1 MTQDNQL
8 INLTRRQMLIGVGAV
23 GLASAGAGLGT
34 SALFRDTESF
44 TGNSIV
50 AGELD
55 LLVDWQQ
62 HYAYFDGVADQTVFV
77 NAHPDHDGDGEQ
89 SIPTDN
95 DAGFVRYSDFPDEDD
110 EDSNGANIPT
120 LDCDNIPPLSEAS
133 YGVDPITGEANDT
146 LVQLRDVKPGDRGE
160 ITFSLHLCDNPGY
173 IWMQAGNV
181 TEDGGIAAEPELI
194 VDSDNLG
201 DLGQAIQATLWYDE
215 DCDNVYDP
223 EAPAD
228 IMLTLDFSGSMLYRR
243 FGGVVSENPI
253 DVDGDGTDDYSETT
267 KIDLVEKGTRQFIS
281 YLQAQNADVTVGV
294 AYFDGERDDDT
305 EPRTGILE
313 PLTSNLS
320 AVDTALSGL
329 RQKLANVVSGT
340 SKDPN
345 NTEGGADPDPNAG
358 NNIAEGTFIGEG
370 VDDAQTE
377 LTNNGRG
384 GVRVANLV
392 LSDGESFN
400 GQGSTQFSDPT
411 ESADNARAPLGS
423 PVHTGP
429 NAPPASVATDVFTIS
444 VGSANDAV
452 LQAMAGPA
460 NGAGGNPTFFNDVDD
475 PLNIPTVFGNLAA
488 QFVGEKKIME
498 DSLANVLAELA
509 DGNGIPLDGNRATI
523 YDELNDPATD
533 PDRDAF
539 RGDGV
544 MHCVALKWELPAD
557 VGNEV
562 QGDTLGFDLG
572 FYTEQ
577 ERNND
582 GSGPAG
588 A

>member
-1 MTQDNQL
+1 
-8 INLTRRQMLIGVGAV
+8 MLAGIGAV

-44 TGNSIV
+44 TDNSIV

-62 HYAYFDGVADQTVFV
+62 HYAYFDGVEDKTVFV

-89 SIPTDN
+89 SIPADN
-95 DAGFVRYSDFPDEDD
+95 DAGFVRYSDFPDDED
-110 EDSNGANIPT
+110 EDSNGANIPV
-120 LDCDNIPPLSEAS
+120 LNCENIPPLSEAS
-133 YGVDPITGEANDT
+133 YGVDPITGEANET
-146 LVQLRDVKPGDRGE
+146 LVQLRDVKPGDEGE

-181 TEDGGIAAEPELI
+181 SEDGGIAAEPELI

-201 DLGQAIQATLWYDE
+201 DLGDAIQACLWYDE

-223 EAPAD
+223 AEPAD
-228 IMLTLDFSGSMLYRR
+228 IMLTLDFSGSMLYDQY
-243 FGGVVSENPI
+243 GGVVS
-253 DVDGDGTDDYSETT
+253 TDDITVNGTTYNETT
-267 KIDLVEKGTRQFIS
+267 KIDLVEKGTRQFID
-281 YLQAQNADVTVGV
+281 YLQAQNADVQVGV
-294 AYFDGERDDDT
+294 AYFDGEGSNDT
-305 EPRTGILE
+305 EPRTGVLQ
-313 PLTSNLS
+313 PLTSSLS
-320 AVDTALSGL
+320 TVDGALSGL
-329 RQKLANVVSGT
+329 RQKLANLVTGSGPGST
-340 SKDPN
+340 PTD
-345 NTEGGADPDPNAG
+345 GDGDPDPFSNASG
-358 NNIAEGTFIGEG
+358 IATGTYIGEG
-370 VDDAQTE
+370 VDDAQGE
-377 LTNNGRG
+377 LASNGRA
-384 GVRVANLV
+384 GVGAANIV

-400 GQGSTQFSDPT
+400 GGGSTPFASPT
-411 ESADNARAPLGS
+411 AAADDARAAS
-423 PVHTGP
+423 P
-429 NAPPASVATDVFTIS
+429 APATDVFTIS
-444 VGSANDAV
+444 VGSGNDSV
-452 LQAMAGPA
+452 LQSMAGPA
-460 NGAGGNPTFFNDVDD
+460 GGSGGDPVFFNDVDD
-475 PLNIPTVFGNLAA
+475 PLNIPSVFGAIAA

-498 DSLANVLAELA
+498 DSLANVLAALA

-523 YDELNDPATD
+523 YDELNDPADD

-544 MHCVALKWELPAD
+544 MHCVALEWELPAD

-562 QGDTLGFDLG
+562 QGDTIGFDLG

-582 GSGPAG
+582 GSGPAP